1 MTIKYLRLFSTFIKC
16 EDRVIKENQ
25 QIILDCFF
33 KNIDNLWSFKFKLEE
48 KEEEEIENPLQL
60 PTNHPVFDKILKYK
74 VEIALGKQDFSPIP
88 KFFKDWGTKWDYFL
102 AYVNLLADICMDR
115 NVESIENV
123 SALIS
128 LQIVSVILN
137 DPDIRQLNSDIKK
150 DNE

>member
-1 MTIKYLRLFSTFIKC
+1 M
-16 EDRVIKENQ
+16 
-25 QIILDCFF
+25 
-33 KNIDNLWSFKFKLEE
+33 
-48 KEEEEIENPLQL
+48 QL
-60 PTNHPVFDKILKYK
+60 PTNHPIFDKILKYK
-74 VEIALGKQDFSPIP
+74 VEIGLGKQDFSPIP

-137 DPDIRQLNSDIKK
+137 DPEIRQLNNDIKK

>member
-1 MTIKYLRLFSTFIKC
+1 MTTKYLRLFSTFIKC

-48 KEEEEIENPLQL
+48 KEEEEIYNPMEL
-60 PTNHPVFDKILKYK
+60 PTNHPIYDKILKYK
-74 VEIALGKQDFSPIP
+74 VEIALGKQDFSSIP
-88 KFFKDWGTKWDYFL
+88 KFFKDWGSKWDYFL

-115 NVESIENV
+115 NSESIENV

-128 LQIVSVILN
+128 LQIVAVILN
-137 DPDIRQLNSDIKK
+137 DQ
-150 DNE
+150 